1 MHLTLPRLS
10 RLTLPV
16 IKYRASVER
25 IFLGGRLHDWGRL
38 PRYAAFAALGGV
50 LIWMPITGYLKSAPV
65 VYKSHASLILP
76 GSGAS
81 ASMNL
86 TGIGQA
92 SSYANSA
99 FASNSVSPTETYKRL
114 LNADRILETARK
126 SLGETRAEFGKP
138 RVNLVDQT
146 SLIHVEM
153 AGYSPKQSQARSNA
167 LLTAFFSELKALR
180 SDEQRTREDSGLV
193 AINDYRKSV
202 ATTRADIERLQKT
215 SGLISPEQYDELLSG
230 ANASEIELHRLSAVL
245 SDRTQTVRA
254 LETALN
260 LPANLAAVTLKLFAD
275 AEFVSLN
282 AERATFAAKLA
293 DLSSQYG
300 RNHPKVQA
308 RQLAY
313 KAALAGATSRARQV
327 TGMTDEQLARLDFA
341 PDGARA
347 ELLAR
352 LVRQEAERAGMQSQ
366 YEVQKARLEKQRKLI
381 TQLAAPAARLQDLQ
395 RDFTVA
401 EAVFAS
407 AIARSQTSKSDVYAS
422 YPLVQVLENP
432 SLPEK
437 PTSPNRKIAVA
448 AGIAASFCLL
458 VGLGLGWIRLA
469 LITKLRRKPE
479 DRADV
484 V

>member
-1 MHLTLPRLS
+1 
-10 RLTLPV
+10 
-16 IKYRASVER
+16 
-25 IFLGGRLHDWGRL
+25 
-38 PRYAAFAALGGV
+38 
-50 LIWMPITGYLKSAPV
+50 
-65 VYKSHASLILP
+65 
-76 GSGAS
+76 
-81 ASMNL
+81 MNL
-86 TGIGQA
+86 NGIGQA

-114 LNADRILETARK
+114 LNADRILLTAIDA
-126 SLGETRAEFGKP
+126 LEETRADFGKP

-153 AGYSPKQSQARSNA
+153 AGNSPEQSQARANA
-167 LLTAFFSELKALR
+167 LLMAFFSELTALR
-180 SDEQRTREDSGLV
+180 NDEQRTREDSGLI
-193 AINDYRKSV
+193 AISEYRKSV
-202 ATTRADIERLQKT
+202 ATTRADIDRLQAT

-230 ANASEIELHRLSAVL
+230 ANTSEVELYRLSASL
-245 SDRTQTVRA
+245 SDRTQVVQA
-254 LETALN
+254 LEGALG
-260 LPANLAAVTLKLFAD
+260 LSSNLAAVTLKLFAD

-282 AERATFAAKLA
+282 AERAKLA
-293 DLSSQYG
+293 AELADVGSQFG

-308 RQLAY
+308 RRLSY
-313 KAALAGATSRARQV
+313 EAAQTGAVNRARQV
-327 TGMTDEQLARLDFA
+327 TGMNEEQLAGLDFA

-352 LVRQEAERAGMQSQ
+352 LVQQEAERAGMQRQ
-366 YEVQKARLEKQRKLI
+366 FDVQKAQLEKQRRLI
-381 TQLAAPAARLQDLQ
+381 TQLAAPAAKLQDLQ

-422 YPLVQVLENP
+422 YPLVQILENP

-448 AGIAASFCLL
+448 AGIAATFCML
-458 VGLGLGWIRLA
+458 VGLVLGWIRLA

-479 DRADV
+479 ERTDAE
-484 V
+484 